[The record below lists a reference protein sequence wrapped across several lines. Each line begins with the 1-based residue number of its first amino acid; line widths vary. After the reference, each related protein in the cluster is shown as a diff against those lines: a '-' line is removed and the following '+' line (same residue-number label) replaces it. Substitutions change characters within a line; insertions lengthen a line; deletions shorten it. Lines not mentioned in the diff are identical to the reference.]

1 MLLSLNLLF
10 RSRAPFRR
18 LVLHVITKKNTGRF
32 NPMDPKKEFDYA
44 DEIPD
49 DEDDSAANT
58 EPVYRDGSAQN
69 ECWAV
74 DDR

>member
-1 MLLSLNLLF
+1 
-10 RSRAPFRR
+10 
-18 LVLHVITKKNTGRF
+18 
-32 NPMDPKKEFDYA
+32 MDPKKEFDYA

-49 DEDDSAANT
+49 DEDDSAAST

>member
-1 MLLSLNLLF
+1 
-10 RSRAPFRR
+10 
-18 LVLHVITKKNTGRF
+18 
-32 NPMDPKKEFDYA
+32 MDPKKEFDYA